1 MDADKTNNMEM
12 GGMTIAEL
20 ESTLVCCLMT
30 SLDAPM
36 QVSTMLREEMFS
48 DKSLGFVFGVIMDLY
63 NQGVQPDMVT
73 VETGMRRE
81 DEARWKELNGLSFLL
96 PAMLNVR
103 NAENVIRY
111 AEEVKRQYKLRCLM
125 QLFVTLNFS
134 SGKFDADPD
143 KLIAEAEQSLQELRR
158 DTAGGKAMRTVGE
171 LAEEALQW
179 HSRRAGASE
188 DVTRLLTGI
197 EELDYVTGGLHR
209 GEIIILGG
217 RPSDGK
223 TAVALHIAV
232 NVAKEGKHVCLFS
245 LEMSDLQMLNRILAG
260 MTDVDPDHLRI
271 SGLTGKELEQLKEAS
286 RKLEHLPLY
295 MDYTPCNTVSD
306 IRAKVMLKSK
316 QGECDLVVID
326 YLHLLSSVRQ
336 KNETQDQVVG
346 RNVVALKQLA
356 LEADCPVLLVSQM
369 NRACDTR
376 ADRAH
381 IPVMSDLRDSGTI
394 EQVADCVVF
403 VYRPEKHGI
412 TKDERTGESLVGV
425 GKLYI
430 VKNRNGATGIA
441 RFRYNPSYTKI
452 TNYCNTVTS

>member
-1 MDADKTNNMEM
+1 MDADKTNNTEM
-12 GGMTIAEL
+12 AGMTTFEL

-36 QVSTMLREEMFS
+36 QVSTMLRKEMFS

-63 NQGVQPDMVT
+63 DHGMQPDMVT
-73 VETGMRRE
+73 VETGMHRL

-158 DTAGGKAMRTVGE
+158 DTAGGKVMRTVGE

-179 HSRRAGASE
+179 HNRRAEASE

-232 NVAKEGKHVCLFS
+232 NAAKEGKHVCLFS

-271 SGLTGKELEQLKEAS
+271 SGLTDKELEQLKEAS

-356 LEADCPVLLVSQM
+356 LEANCPVLLVSQM

-452 TNYCNTVTS
+452 TDYRNTATS